1 MPYRS
6 LQHFIQLLESRGELI
21 RVKEFV
27 SPRLEITEIADRF
40 VKHKGKALLF
50 ENNGT
55 RFPLLILA
63 FAGDARINLAL
74 SLNDLDEAGRTI
86 EGMVKSLMGPKDHFL
101 DKLRLLPALQDVAS
115 WLPRTISGRGSCQ
128 EVVMDP
134 PDLGLL
140 PVLTCWPHDGGP
152 FITLPCVHT
161 RNPENKTRNLG
172 MYRMQVFGP
181 ALTGMHWHMH
191 KGSAYHYELYKKA
204 GQRMPVSVSLGGDP
218 VYTYAATAPLPEN
231 LDEYLFAGF
240 LRKKKVELVK
250 CLTND
255 IEVPADADFIIEG
268 YVDPLEELIN
278 EGPFGDHTGFY
289 SLEGMFPRF
298 HVTCITHRK
307 DAVYPSTIVGIPP
320 QEDAWIGKA
329 TERLFLTPIK
339 LSVVPE
345 LDDMHMPPEGV
356 FHNIVLA
363 SIHKHYPGQA
373 IKVMSSLWGAGQMMF
388 NKIMGVFDAGTVLT
402 DYMQLARIISKNTH
416 PVEDIHFIQGP
427 VDILDHSSRRYG
439 FGSKVGLDATSK
451 TGGEKPD
458 PIERGSPY
466 VDEKRLMTAIPALTS
481 ANTELIKEGISALI
495 LGVNKT
501 KPAEVRQ
508 IARQINDAGLIKDV
522 NFIIFTDAQTDIQ
535 NLSTMSWIVANNLDP
550 MRDCFYTEDTGG
562 NKFPVLFIDGTMK
575 SYETDGFKRDW
586 PNVIVMDDKTIE
598 SIDSRWNSM
607 GLGSFIPSPS
617 RQFKSLTIGD
627 LAVARAGG
635 PDKQN

>member
-1 MPYRS
+1 MPYKS

-40 VKHKGKALLF
+40 VKNAGQALLF

-55 RFPLLILA
+55 SFPLLILA
-63 FAGDARINLAL
+63 FAGDTRIRLAL
-74 SLNDLDEAGRTI
+74 GLNDLDDAGRTI
-86 EGMVKSLMGPKDHFL
+86 DGMVKNLMGPKDHFL

-115 WLPRTISGRGSCQ
+115 WLPKTISGRGPCQ

-152 FITLPCVHT
+152 FITFPCVHT
-161 RNPENKTRNLG
+161 RNPENNTRNLG

-191 KGSAYHYELYKKA
+191 KGSAYHYELYKNA
-204 GQRMPVSVSLGGDP
+204 GKQMPVSVSLGGDP

-231 LDEYLFAGF
+231 IDEYLFAGF

-250 CLTND
+250 CITND
-255 IEVPADADFIIEG
+255 LEVPADADFVIEG
-268 YVDPLEELIN
+268 YIDPQEELIT

-307 DAVYPSTIVGIPP
+307 DAVYPATIVGIPP

-388 NKIMGVFDAGTVLT
+388 NKIMGVFDAGTLLT
-402 DYMQLARIISKNTH
+402 DYLQLARIISKNTH
-416 PVEDIHFIQGP
+416 PVDDIHFIQGP

-439 FGSKVGLDATSK
+439 FGSKIGLDATLK
-451 TGGEKPD
+451 TGEDKTD
-458 PIERGSPY
+458 TTLRLNPY
-466 VDEKRLMTAIPALTS
+466 VEEKGLLSAIPALTS
-481 ANTELIKEGISALI
+481 ANIELIKEGISLVI
-495 LGVNKT
+495 LAVNKS
-501 KPAEVRQ
+501 KPAEVRE
-508 IARQINDAGLIKDV
+508 IAKQINETGLVRNVRFIVFADA
-522 NFIIFTDAQTDIQ
+522 FIDIQ
-535 NLSTMSWIVANNLDP
+535 NLSTLSWIVANNLDP
-550 MRDCFYTEDTGG
+550 MRDCFYTEETPG
-562 NKFPVLFIDGTMK
+562 NKYPVLFIDGTMK

-586 PNVIVMDDKTIE
+586 PNVIVMDEKTIE
-598 SIDSRWNSM
+598 SIDSRWNSL
-607 GLGSFIPSPS
+607 GLGNFIPSPS
-617 RQFKSLTIGD
+617 LQFKLLIISDG
-627 LAVARAGG
+627 AVARAGKQ
-635 PDKQN
+635 DKQN